1 MTSEPFNPAEI
12 LPDRELSSVTGGAD
26 ILDLN
31 EQERRFLD
39 ADLLLAKDIMNRLFS
54 NAPEGIQYLDQII
67 LQLKINNIFGARM
80 AASGL
85 IQWMYS
91 NDRATHAEHNP
102 FKNIFDCL
110 IRS

>member
-1 MTSEPFNPAEI
+1 MTSEPFNPAEP
-12 LPDRELSSVTGGAD
+12 LPDRELSSVTGGTD

-31 EQERRFLD
+31 EQERYFLD
-39 ADLLLAKDIMNRLFS
+39 ADLRLAKDIAKRLFPDS
-54 NAPEGIQYLDQII
+54 SECIQYLDQII

-91 NDRATHAEHNP
+91 NDMATHAEHNP
-102 FKNIFDCL
+102 FKNVFDCL

>member
-1 MTSEPFNPAEI
+1 MTSEPFNPAEP
-12 LPDRELSSVTGGAD
+12 LPDRELSSVTGGTD
-26 ILDLN
+26 ILNLN

-39 ADLLLAKDIMNRLFS
+39 ADLILAKNIMNQRFS
-54 NAPEGIQYLDQII
+54 DTSESIQYLDQII
-67 LQLKINNIFGARM
+67 FQLKINNIFGARM

-85 IQWMYS
+85 IQWMYA
-91 NDRATHAEHNP
+91 NDMATYAEHNP

>member
-1 MTSEPFNPAEI
+1 MTSEPFNPAEP
-12 LPDRELSSVTGGAD
+12 LPDQELSSVTGGTD

-39 ADLLLAKDIMNRLFS
+39 ADLILAIDIMNRQVS
-54 NAPEGIQYLDQII
+54 DPSEGIQYLDQII
-67 LQLKINNIFGARM
+67 FQLKINNIFGARM

-91 NDRATHAEHNP
+91 NDMATHAEHNP

>member
-1 MTSEPFNPAEI
+1 MTSEPFNPAEP
-12 LPDRELSSVTGGAD
+12 LPDRELSSITGGTD
-26 ILDLN
+26 ILNLN

-39 ADLLLAKDIMNRLFS
+39 ADLLLAKDIMNRQFS
-54 NAPEGIQYLDQII
+54 DPSEGIQYLDQII
-67 LQLKINNIFGARM
+67 FQLKINNIFGARM

-91 NDRATHAEHNP
+91 NDMATHAEHDP